1 MRYMPD
7 VFWNVELQG
16 RGRERELDFEA
27 SLFLKVLTPHA
38 Q

>member
-7 VFWNVELQG
+7 VFWNAELQ
-16 RGRERELDFEA
+16 GRERELDFEA